1 MINSIVE
8 QSILHKAIDNDS
20 VKFDVVDLREFGL
33 GNYRQIDDT
42 PYGGGG
48 GMILMAE
55 TEEGELAFVS
65 PTKDLEAGN
74 TIR

>member
-42 PYGGGG
+42 P
-48 GMILMAE
+48 L
-55 TEEGELAFVS
+55 TEAYEKARNNPMGFF
-65 PTKDLEAGN
+65 DWRGIN
-74 TIR
+74 W